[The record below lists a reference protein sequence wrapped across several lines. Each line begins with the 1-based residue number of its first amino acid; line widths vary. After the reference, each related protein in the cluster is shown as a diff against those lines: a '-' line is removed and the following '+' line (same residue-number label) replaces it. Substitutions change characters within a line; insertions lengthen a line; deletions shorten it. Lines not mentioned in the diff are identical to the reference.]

1 MDALHHLLVGF
12 SVVATPINL
21 FSCFMGVL
29 IGTLIGVLPGIG
41 PVATMAILLPFTFT
55 LTPVSAIIMLA
66 GIYYGSQYGGSTT
79 SILVNIPGEVGSIIT
94 CLDGY
99 QMARQGRAGPALG
112 ISAIGS
118 FVGGTL
124 GIIGLMLLVPPLA
137 KLALGFGPPELFALI
152 LFGLMMVSSLG
163 GDSLLK
169 ALLMATVGMFVSLIG
184 KESFTGFSRF
194 TLGSI
199 TLSDGVGLI
208 PVAMGMFGIA
218 EILTNVE
225 VMAKQEV
232 FKTDIH
238 SLFAWKEWLACRW
251 AMLRGT
257 LVGFFIGILPG
268 AGVVMTTF
276 FSYWLEKRIS
286 KHPEKF
292 GTGIIEGVA
301 SPEAANN
308 ASTAGSMIP
317 LLALGVP
324 ANPTMAMLLGALI
337 IQGIQPG
344 PFFISQ
350 YPDLF
355 WGVIASMYFGNV
367 MLLVLNLP
375 LIGMWVKILKI
386 PYALLFPLIILFC
399 IVGVYSL
406 NNNVYEIMI
415 MILFGFFGYI
425 LRKLEYPLA
434 PFLLAMVLGP
444 MMETSF
450 RQSMAIGQGDF
461 AIFFQRP
468 FSAILLISVV
478 VVLLVSFLLSM
489 KRKSKAPYLQSGDS
503 KQG

>member
-1 MDALHHLLVGF
+1 MDSFHHLFLGF
-12 SVVATPINL
+12 SVAITPLNL

-41 PVATMAILLPFTFT
+41 PVATMAILLPFTFS
-55 LTPVSAIIMLA
+55 LAPSSAIIMLA

-124 GIIGLMLLVPPLA
+124 GVIGLMLLVPPLA

-169 ALLMATVGMFVSLIG
+169 ALMMAAVGMFVSLIG
-184 KESFTGFSRF
+184 KESFSGFSRF

-199 TLSDGVGLI
+199 TLSDGVGLV

-225 VMAKQEV
+225 AMAKQEV
-232 FKTDIH
+232 FKTDIR

-251 AMLRGT
+251 ALLRGT
-257 LVGFFIGILPG
+257 GVGFFVGVLPG
-268 AGVVMTTF
+268 AGVVMTSF
-276 FSYWLEKRIS
+276 FSYWLEKRLS

-292 GTGIIEGVA
+292 GTGVIEGVA
-301 SPEAANN
+301 GPETANN

-324 ANPTMAMLLGALI
+324 ANPTMAMLLGAFI

-350 YPDLF
+350 YPNLF
-355 WGVIASMYFGNV
+355 WGIIASMYIGNI

-375 LIGMWVKILKI
+375 LISMWVKILKI

-406 NNNVYEIMI
+406 NNNVYEIFI

-425 LRKLEYPLA
+425 LEKLDYPLA

-450 RQSMAIGQGDF
+450 RQSMGIGQGNP
-461 AIFFQRP
+461 AIFFERT
-468 FSAILLISVV
+468 FSAVLMGSVIILLVV
-478 VVLLVSFLLSM
+478 TSFLAVRK
-489 KRKSKAPYLQSGDS
+489 KRKPPSSEQRSSCPG
-503 KQG
+503 